1 MTTTVDESG
10 NAAGSVSLPER
21 FSALEPWVAD
31 WALATREERYQK
43 RLSKTI
49 DELQAFYDAVAP
61 LAEDAIAYL
70 DTRDV
75 HALSDQDTRL
85 LHLLYSMIMT
95 SYPVNIFKQ
104 PRIPDSG
111 AAYFDTAVEPA
122 L

>member
-1 MTTTVDESG
+1 MTTTVET
-10 NAAGSVSLPER
+10 SLPEP

-31 WALATREERYQK
+31 WALATRVERYEK

-49 DELQAFYDAVAP
+49 DELQEFYDAIAP
-61 LAEDAIAYL
+61 LAEEAIAYL

-75 HALSDQDTRL
+75 NDLSDEDTRL
-85 LHLLYSMIMT
+85 YHLLTSMIMVA
-95 SYPVNIFKQ
+95 YPVNIFKQ

-111 AAYFDTAVEPA
+111 AAFFDTAVEPA

>member
-1 MTTTVDESG
+1 MTTTVDT
-10 NAAGSVSLPER
+10 SLPER
-21 FSALEPWVAD
+21 FRALEPWVAD
-31 WALATREERYQK
+31 WNLATRVERYEK

-49 DELQAFYDAVAP
+49 DELQDFYDAIAP
-61 LAEDAIAYL
+61 LAEEAIAYL

-75 HALSDQDTRL
+75 NALSDEDTRL
-85 LHLLYSMIMT
+85 LRLLYSMIMV

-111 AAYFDTAVEPA
+111 AAFFDTAAEPA